1 MSSNSLSK
9 GAWLLIVLGL
19 VVVAVLGIR
28 TISNSDFWMH
38 LALGRQIAENGLQK
52 TDEITFTVSGT
63 PWVNSSWLYDRVL
76 FLLWQL
82 GSAPLV
88 ILAHVAAAV
97 LAFVLLIPTA
107 RKWAGGISILLA
119 LVLSAWLLDAR
130 FTVAPHVAVLPL
142 AAIFVMLLS
151 EPRKPWVPW
160 AVLLPL
166 QVLWANTHVSFFLG
180 PLICAVFAVQYRA
193 GARSG
198 DGGSSNRF
206 AQTLGLAVAAL
217 LAGLVNPYGLKL
229 YAQGLANV
237 TDGAFKFVQDWISPF
252 SAQFPGSV
260 FPKHFVTVALVV
272 GAGGLISEKRNLPV
286 GLTTLAVFSAFLIIL
301 FPRNIEWL
309 ALLGFPFIALS
320 LNSVGTLFESGI
332 RAVTKSQNST
342 GARGTAG
349 GVAVALAILSLSA
362 AGSNASYLNAGNVS
376 VFGLGVEYGLFP
388 REAAQVIARPDF
400 PARAVNLAQDGGF
413 LAWEQPARRI
423 FVDPRANLYGAEFY
437 RALNKCLA
445 GEENAWKDLI
455 EKWSPD
461 AVIMNCA
468 VPFGANAVRGLL
480 RDPSWALV
488 YFDGTT
494 ALLVRALSGN
504 RELIRDTEMQRAG
517 LRLIEEERRRVLES
531 PRCVVSPRL
540 IGAGEMFLALGRYAE
555 AESVCR
561 AVTAGAPMMG
571 RAWINLGIAQTEQGK
586 EEALDT
592 LRHACQIAPKEV
604 FAWISLHRAASRAG
618 LEDEARTA
626 IERAKR
632 VNPKTT
638 ALFLATQQDTR
649 KNASRPPAQ

>member
-1 MSSNSLSK
+1 MRSTSLSR
-9 GAWLLIVLGL
+9 GAWFLIVLGL

-38 LALGRQIAENGLQK
+38 LALGRRIAENGLQK

-63 PWVNSSWLYDRVL
+63 PWVNASWLYDRVL
-76 FLLWQL
+76 FLLWRL

-97 LAFVLLIPTA
+97 LAFALLIPTA

-119 LVLSAWLLDAR
+119 LLLSAWLLAAR
-130 FTVAPHVAVLPL
+130 FTVAPHIAALLL
-142 AAIFVMLLS
+142 AAIFVRLLS
-151 EPRKPWVPW
+151 EPRKPWAPW

-166 QVLWANTHVSFFLG
+166 QALWANTHISFFLG
-180 PLICAVFAVQYRA
+180 PLICAVFAFQYRA
-193 GARSG
+193 RARSG
-198 DGGSSNRF
+198 EGGASNRF
-206 AQTLGLAVAAL
+206 TQTLWLAAAAL
-217 LAGLVNPYGLKL
+217 LAGLANPYGLKL

-260 FPKHFVTVALVV
+260 FPKHITTVALVV
-272 GAGGLISEKRNLPV
+272 GAGGLVSEKRNLPV

-309 ALLGFPFIALS
+309 ALLGFPFFALS
-320 LNSVGTLFESGI
+320 LNSIGMLFENGI
-332 RAVTKSQNST
+332 RAAAKSQNRLS
-342 GARGTAG
+342 ARSVAG
-349 GVAVALAILSLSA
+349 GAAVALALLSLSA
-362 AGSNASYLNAGNVS
+362 VVSNASYLNAGSVS

-388 REAAQVIARPDF
+388 REAARVIARPDF

-423 FVDPRANLYGAEFY
+423 FADSRANLYGAEFY
-437 RALNKCLA
+437 NALNKCLV

-455 EKWSPD
+455 EKWSAD

-480 RDPSWALV
+480 CDPGWALV

-494 ALLVRALSGN
+494 ALLVRALFEN
-504 RELIRDTEMQRAG
+504 RALIRDAEIQRAG

-561 AVTAGAPMMG
+561 AVADGAPMMG

-592 LRHACQIAPKEV
+592 LRHACQIAPREV
-604 FAWISLHRAASRAG
+604 LAWISLHRAASRDG
-618 LEDEARTA
+618 REDEARTA

-638 ALFLATQQDTR
+638 ALFLAAQPDTR
-649 KNASRPPAQ
+649 KNAARPPAQ